1 MTKEQLE
8 ALGLNEEQI
17 KEVFKLNG
25 IAVNN
30 AKADYETIKA
40 EKETLEGQL
49 KTANKEIESY
59 KEMDIEGIKKAAE
72 DYKIKFETAQ
82 TEAQKELEKI
92 KFNHALENA
101 LKGAKAKNVK
111 AVKAL
116 LDLEGLKLNEDKIIG
131 LDEQLE
137 SIKTENDY
145 LFETE
150 ETKGDNPIFTRP
162 TSNSTPKGITKE
174 EFRSMG
180 YLERLE
186 LKKNDPDTYKKLT
199 E

>member
-40 EKETLEGQL
+40 EKETLEEQL
-49 KTANKEIESY
+49 ETANKEIESY

-162 TSNSTPKGITKE
+162 TDREDTTTKE
-174 EFRSMG
+174 MDLGSA
-180 YLERLE
+180 
-186 LKKNDPDTYKKLT
+186 LKDYYK
-199 E
+199 